1 MKTSSGL
8 ISCTDTVI
16 GCRVV
21 IYTSFTIVT
30 AIILSINNLCRCFL
44 RLTPSAGSSERL
56 TTKIWC
62 SYMMIIK
69 AKHIAVRATNTKL
82 LNLT

>member
-1 MKTSSGL
+1 MKTRRGL

-21 IYTSFTIVT
+21 IYTSFTIIA
-30 AIILSINNLCRCFL
+30 AIILSINNLCWCIL

-69 AKHIAVRATNTKL
+69 AKNTVVSTTNTKL